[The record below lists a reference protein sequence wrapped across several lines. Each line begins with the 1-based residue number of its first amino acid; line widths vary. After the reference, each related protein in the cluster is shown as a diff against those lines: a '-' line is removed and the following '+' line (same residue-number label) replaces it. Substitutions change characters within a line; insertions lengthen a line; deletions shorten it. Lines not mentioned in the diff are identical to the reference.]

1 MKMRHVY
8 LFLLAA
14 GIIFPYTFFG
24 PWFLENG
31 LNVRLFFVELF
42 STGIGGGFGMDVFV
56 SITVLMVFAWAEIR
70 RLNIRRGWL
79 ILAAVFVGANAV
91 GVSCGFPLFL
101 YLRQKH
107 IDNLVDE
114 LSGNARD
121 SRFAREEN

>member
-8 LFLLAA
+8 LFLLAT
-14 GIIFPYTFFG
+14 GIVLPYTFFG

-31 LNVRLFFVELF
+31 LNVRLFLVELF
-42 STGIGGGFGMDVFV
+42 STRIGGGFGMDVFV

-70 RLNIRRGWL
+70 RLNIGRGWL

-101 YLRQKH
+101 YLRQRH
-107 IDNLVDE
+107 IDDL
-114 LSGNARD
+114 
-121 SRFAREEN
+121 